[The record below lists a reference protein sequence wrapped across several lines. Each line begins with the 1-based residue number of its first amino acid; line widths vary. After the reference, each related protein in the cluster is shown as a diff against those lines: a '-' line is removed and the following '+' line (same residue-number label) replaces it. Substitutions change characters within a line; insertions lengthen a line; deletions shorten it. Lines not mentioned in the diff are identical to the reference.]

1 MASAAA
7 QQHFNSPFN
16 PGYGKQPL
24 VFGGH
29 EKDIEELT
37 DVFTTMD
44 FGENHSVLVTG
55 LRGAGK
61 TSMLTLLKD
70 AAAERGWLVL
80 SDDASSGLMERV
92 METTIPQLI
101 NTLDSG
107 AKAHLTSLGI
117 WHFNAAWEFESRQR
131 EVKPQLRHDL
141 VALSDAVDHRGILIT
156 IDEVSSGRVRLRELS
171 KFALQVSHALSDG
184 ANIMIVFAGI
194 KVNLDELL
202 KQEHT
207 TFLRRSRD
215 VDFRRLDP
223 AQTMKVLK
231 ETIRIGG
238 RSITDDALRRL
249 AQISQGYPYLLQ
261 LVGDYAWRA
270 RPGEPTIEMSDAEV
284 AFEKAIRAI
293 NSRVISKVYLDL
305 SDVDKEFVKAMT
317 MALDDGRA
325 KMENIVQNMGVS
337 AQYVQVYKNRLIDSG
352 YVQRAGHGYVEFS
365 LPYLDQY
372 IRTIISDDVT
382 PGSDE
387 QAPDVWADFPA
398 PKL

>member
-1 MASAAA
+1 MTDTA
-7 QQHFNSPFN
+7 QEHYNSPFN

-37 DVFTTMD
+37 DVFATMD
-44 FGENHSVLVTG
+44 FGENHSVLVAG

-70 AAAERGWLVL
+70 AAAEQGWLVI

-107 AKAHLTSLGI
+107 AKAHLTSLGV
-117 WHFNAAWEFESRQR
+117 WHFNAAWEYESRQR

-141 VALSDAVDHRGILIT
+141 VALSDAVDQRGILIT
-156 IDEVSSGRVRLRELS
+156 IDEVSSGKVRLRELS

-223 AQTMKVLK
+223 EQTMRVLN

-249 AQISQGYPYLLQ
+249 VQISQGYPYLIQ

-270 RPGEPTIEMSDAEV
+270 RTAEPTIEISDAEV

-317 MALDDGRA
+317 MALDNGRA

-352 YVQRAGHGYVEFS
+352 YVQKAGHGYVEFS

-372 IRTIISDDVT
+372 IRTIISDDIIS
-382 PGSDE
+382 GNDE
-387 QAPDVWADFPA
+387 QALDEWAGFPA

>member
-1 MASAAA
+1 MTNTA
-7 QQHFNSPFN
+7 QEHYNSPFN

-44 FGENHSVLVTG
+44 FGENHSVLVAG

-70 AAAERGWLVL
+70 AAAEQGWLVI

-117 WHFNAAWEFESRQR
+117 WQFNAAWEYESRQR

-141 VALSDAVDHRGILIT
+141 VALSNAVDQRGILIT
-156 IDEVSSGRVRLRELS
+156 IDEVSSGKVRLRELS

-223 AQTMKVLK
+223 EQTMRVLK

-249 AQISQGYPYLLQ
+249 AQISQGYPYLIQ

-270 RPGEPTIEMSDAEV
+270 RPSEPTIEMSDAEV
-284 AFEKAIRAI
+284 AFERAIRAI

-317 MALDDGRA
+317 MALDNGRA

-352 YVQRAGHGYVEFS
+352 YVQKAGHGYVEFS

-372 IRTIISDDVT
+372 IRTIISDDLA
-382 PGSDE
+382 PDGDE
-387 QAPDVWADFPA
+387 QAPDEWADFPA